1 MNTIINTAKFKADE
15 KLEQFILDKVSKLD
29 RLTDRATRC
38 EVFLKIDKPES
49 DNNKIAEL
57 QLAMPGKD
65 LFISK
70 QADTF
75 EQAITE
81 AVDAIIGSALHSKP
95 PCRTRFAGRLSLC
108 LSEAISAPP
117 TPCHA
122 PVIHLPSPS
131 HPLLKKEKARS

>member
-75 EQAITE
+75 EQAVTE
-81 AVDAIIGSALHSKP
+81 AVDAMKVQI
-95 PCRTRFAGRLSLC
+95 
-108 LSEAISAPP
+108 
-117 TPCHA
+117 
-122 PVIHLPSPS
+122 
-131 HPLLKKEKARS
+131 EKYKNA